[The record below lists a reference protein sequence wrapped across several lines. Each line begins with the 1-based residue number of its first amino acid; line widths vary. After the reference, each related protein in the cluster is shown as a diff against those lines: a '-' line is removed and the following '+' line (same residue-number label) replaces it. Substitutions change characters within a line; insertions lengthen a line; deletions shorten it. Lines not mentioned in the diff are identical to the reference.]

1 MMVTSPGRFS
11 TATWL
16 HPQRTQW
23 YSTLDTL
30 RSPRGADLAV
40 AEETGAADDEDAD
53 DLRPGLEV
61 EGVAHDLRDGL
72 DAFAER
78 GLAVRAR
85 VQEPGA
91 RDGLAAGEQE
101 GYPGGG
107 REAVEGDVTLA
118 GRFHLFSVGPDEG
131 RVGVRVGQVVF
142 GERVLR
148 GGRDG
153 EVADD
158 IGAVLVSFVPLA
170 LDYVAVGVG
179 FSRVKRKRRD
189 EVRAVLGDEHLR
201 AVEGVDRPGRVEGEE
216 LADAV
221 LTKLEVVVE
230 VVLEVVAPHCHLGDD
245 RADLMPS

>member
-131 RVGVRVGQVVF
+131 RVGVVLGDVVFRERVG
-142 GERVLR
+142 R

-153 EVADD
+153 EVADEVRE
-158 IGAVLVSFVPLA
+158 VLVGLVALA
-170 LDYVAVGVG
+170 LDHVPVGVG
-179 FSRVKRKRRD
+179 LRGVEGEGRD
-189 EVRAVLGDEHLR
+189 EVRAVLGDEELR
-201 AVEGVDRPGRVEGEE
+201 AVEGVYRPGGVEGEE

-221 LTKLEVVVE
+221 LAELEVVVE
-230 VVLEVVAPHCHLGDD
+230 VV
-245 RADLMPS
+245 